1 MNDNTSVPM
10 GSHMTKPLLLL
21 LLLCPLSL
29 RLWAAEIL
37 VISSY
42 HPEYLW
48 DQSYNASLVANLK
61 GEHHISHFYM
71 DTKRRPAEEFDQIA
85 ERALAY
91 YNQVKPDLV
100 VLGDD
105 NAINYLATSIASLG
119 TPVVFLGMNENPR
132 HKGFVGHPKITG
144 VLERPLLKRNI
155 SEMSQLM
162 GGIKKALVLFD
173 SSNVALTAIEDEFK
187 TQTELRVGQT
197 RVNSQLL
204 GDYDLWQEAVLNA
217 RQNGYQAIFIG
228 LYHTLIDEQGHHVD
242 ERQVLE
248 WTSAH
253 SPVPL
258 FCFWEF
264 TVGKGKAIG
273 GLVLDGHDQGA
284 KAAELVNA
292 ILEEPSPRPWRR
304 GLPCAA
310 SMCSAR
316 ASWPAGSSPCPTSGA
331 TRSSGVIEP
340 RSLPS

>member
-1 MNDNTSVPM
+1 MNDNTPAPM

-91 YNQVKPDLV
+91 YHHVKPDLV

-132 HKGFVGHPKITG
+132 HKGLVGHPKITG

-228 LYHTLIDEQGHHVD
+228 LYHTLIDEQGRHVD

-292 ILEEPSPRPWRR
+292 ILEGAQPKTLAPRAALRGEYVFSKSELARWQLTLPDKWRYKILWR
-304 GLPCAA
+304 D
-310 SMCSAR
+310 
-316 ASWPAGSSPCPTSGA
+316 
-331 TRSSGVIEP
+331 
-340 RSLPS
+340 

>member
-1 MNDNTSVPM
+1 MNDNTPAPM

-85 ERALAY
+85 KRALAY
-91 YNQVKPDLV
+91 YHQVKPDLV

-132 HKGFVGHPKITG
+132 HKGLVGHPKITG

-228 LYHTLIDEQGHHVD
+228 LYHTLIDEQGRHVD

-292 ILEEPSPRPWRR
+292 ILEGAQPKTLAPRAALRGEYVFSKSELARWQLTLPDKWRYKILWR
-304 GLPCAA
+304 D
-310 SMCSAR
+310 
-316 ASWPAGSSPCPTSGA
+316 
-331 TRSSGVIEP
+331 
-340 RSLPS
+340 

>member
-91 YNQVKPDLV
+91 YHQVKPDLV

-119 TPVVFLGMNENPR
+119 TPVAFLGMNENPR
-132 HKGFVGHPKITG
+132 HKGLVGHPKITG

-228 LYHTLIDEQGHHVD
+228 LYHTLIDEQGRHVD

-292 ILEEPSPRPWRR
+292 ILEGAQPKTLAPRAALRGEYVFSKSELARWQLTLPDKWRYKILWR
-304 GLPCAA
+304 D
-310 SMCSAR
+310 
-316 ASWPAGSSPCPTSGA
+316 
-331 TRSSGVIEP
+331 
-340 RSLPS
+340 

>member
-1 MNDNTSVPM
+1 MNDNTSAPM

-91 YNQVKPDLV
+91 YHQVKPDLV

-132 HKGFVGHPKITG
+132 HKGLVGHPKITG

-228 LYHTLIDEQGHHVD
+228 LYHTLIDEQGRHVD

-273 GLVLDGHDQGA
+273 GLVLDGRDQGA

-292 ILEEPSPRPWRR
+292 ILAGAQPKTLAPRAALRGEYVFSKSELARWQLTLPDKWRYKILWR
-304 GLPCAA
+304 D
-310 SMCSAR
+310 
-316 ASWPAGSSPCPTSGA
+316 
-331 TRSSGVIEP
+331 
-340 RSLPS
+340 